1 MDKSGPSQESAGH
14 EADFVVLCE
23 VDDLMMLGLFKSVLE
38 AASVPHVVQG
48 EQALATL
55 PYTGL
60 VPVAGVN
67 MAAPGATIYV
77 QKGRLE
83 EARELLK
90 GSTPEGSGDAP

>member
-1 MDKSGPSQESAGH
+1 MDESSSNRQESAGH

-23 VDDLMMLGLFKSVLE
+23 LDDLMLLGLFKSVLE
-38 AASVPHVVQG
+38 AAGVPHVVQG

-77 QKGRLE
+77 QEGRLE

-90 GSTPEGSGDAP
+90 GSTPEDSGDV